1 MDLKTILPLVVAGA
15 PIVSSVVSGTAGLK
29 EAKGFVDITRKFLG
43 ADKEGAKGIQDRV
56 QQAGFTLPN
65 ITTYA
70 PAPHGDKAQ
79 VRAMKEALQEL
90 FNQNNFSVKTGMDTL
105 ANQPYMEAVYRK
117 NRIGNYDVYSKSTSS
132 EAASPTIG
140 LGSEKLS

>member
-1 MDLKTILPLVVAGA
+1 MDLKSILPLIVAGT
-15 PIVSSVVSGTAGLK
+15 PLVSKVLSGTAELG
-29 EAKGFVDITRKFLG
+29 EAKGLIDIGRKFLG
-43 ADKEGAKGIQDRV
+43 ADKDGTAGIQERV
-56 QQAGFTLPN
+56 RQAGFTLPG

-70 PAPHGDKAQ
+70 PSPSGDKAQ

-117 NRIGNYDVYSKSTSS
+117 NRIGNYDIYSKSTSS